1 MLVLR
6 HIIFNGFDTR
16 TVWAH
21 THSIS
26 SGFCRWICFSSFVG
40 SFVRLWEHSAIALEY
55 HTWASLDI
63 FFRSMYSDNA
73 RRLIPFHFIV
83 FIVSFQSHLHR
94 GTRLEALCLALLC
107 FALAWL
113 TVQFTHSKKRERHS
127 YTKQA
132 IKPASYA
139 CTAQH
144 STVQPHAHAY
154 TIQYS
159 VHHHHCKQYY
169 LAFVRLFY
177 VDSFVRLFGSSAHT
191 QHTESSLSRIYL
203 P

>member
-16 TVWAH
+16 TLWAH

-73 RRLIPFHFIV
+73 RRLVPFHFIV

-144 STVQPHAHAY
+144 STATCTRIHNPIFSSSSSLQ
-154 TIQYS
+154 TILFS
-159 VHHHHCKQYY
+159 VCS
-169 LAFVRLFY
+169 LILRWFVRS
-177 VDSFVRLFGSSAHT
+177 VVR
-191 QHTESSLSRIYL
+191 
-203 P
+203 